1 MTEYVFDAEPLV
13 ALRYDEEGAERVE
26 EILED
31 VYDGDSTAAM
41 SVVTATELRYVI
53 GRAEG
58 DIRTGV
64 RTVRDHVDGGVEL
77 VPVRSHGLTAA
88 RVKMDGN
95 ISLGDSFSAALA
107 HEEDVK
113 LVVGKDEEFD
123 SLPVEV
129 TLERI

>member
-1 MTEYVFDAEPLV
+1 MTDYVFDTEPLV
-13 ALRYDEEGAERVE
+13 ALRYDEDGAERVE

-31 VYDGDSTAAM
+31 VYDGDLTASM
-41 SVVTATELRYVI
+41 SAVTATEVRYVI

-58 DIRTGV
+58 DIHAGV
-64 RTVRDHVDGGVEL
+64 RTVRNHVDGGVEI

-107 HEEDVK
+107 YEEDAK
-113 LVVGKDEEFD
+113 LVVGKDDEFD
-123 SLPVEV
+123 SLPVDV
-129 TLERI
+129 KLERV

>member
-1 MTEYVFDAEPLV
+1 MPDYVFDAEPLV
-13 ALRYDEEGAERVE
+13 ALRYDEDGAESVE
-26 EILED
+26 GILED

-58 DIRTGV
+58 DIRAGV

-107 HEEDVK
+107 HEEGAK
-113 LVVGKDEEFD
+113 LVIGKDDEFD
-123 SLPVEV
+123 SLPVDV